1 MNTIGPIAGLM
12 GAALGSF
19 TTIKWMLLGFAGILL
34 FWVISNNRN
43 SKNALDARALKDLTK
58 SAAQWNTR
66 SVQDT
71 NPLIALMNSNYA
83 MAYLNVARSIGSDAD
98 IEKNTKVAVD
108 ELLKDIESAQSSA
121 VQRLTLACPSVTP
134 QGLAAVHTGW
144 MSK

>member
-1 MNTIGPIAGLM
+1 MNSIGPIAGLM

-19 TTIKWMLLGFAGILL
+19 NTFKWMLIGSVIIMV
-34 FWVISNNRN
+34 FWSFTNNRN

-66 SVQDT
+66 SMQDA

-83 MAYLNVARSIGSDAD
+83 MAYLNVARSIGSDSD
-98 IEKNTKVAVD
+98 IERHTHVAVD

-121 VQRLTLACPSVTP
+121 IQRITMACPSVTP